1 MFKLEDILEVGVLR
15 KKIPQILMASWIII
29 VVIIVVI
36 DMGCWNSRMFSIF
49 RRLPVSISGGK
60 KFHKFWISWLPVCRQ
75 SHEFNWKFDVLIVM
89 FSMSN
94 IPNAFRLWIF
104 FLTKNIII
112 DWTRNGLEF
121 NWSKVFQIPLF
132 AQIVF
137 QFILIKCPKWP
148 RWKWFA
154 GSLAISLWS
163 KCFL

>member
-1 MFKLEDILEVGVLR
+1 MVHFCING
-15 KKIPQILMASWIII
+15 IWIII

-148 RWKWFA
+148 LEVICWISSNF
-154 GSLAISLWS
+154 SLEQMFSLNNVLS
-163 KCFL
+163 CLD